1 MNIDK
6 HLLAASKVATSWSA
20 ALATE
25 FARGLGVHSEPVID
39 WDDGAGESWVRL
51 IVGNA
56 VVAYVSTVFPVAII
70 ERNSAPVNEPDSKV
84 QKIMVEAMASREL
97 SSAKGALEAA
107 FGDSPRLDALNTER
121 FSADELWYATV

>member
-70 ERNSAPVNEPDSKV
+70 ERNSAPVNE
-84 QKIMVEAMASREL
+84 KIMVEAMASREL